1 MNCTSILVGRGE
13 RGGGCVWIDLQEGSE
28 GDGKKMIDI
37 FLVYL
42 DHLSDLISCSHKGC
56 LSPSSALTSC
66 SHKSYLV

>member
-1 MNCTSILVGRGE
+1 M
-13 RGGGCVWIDLQEGSE
+13 WIDLQEGSE